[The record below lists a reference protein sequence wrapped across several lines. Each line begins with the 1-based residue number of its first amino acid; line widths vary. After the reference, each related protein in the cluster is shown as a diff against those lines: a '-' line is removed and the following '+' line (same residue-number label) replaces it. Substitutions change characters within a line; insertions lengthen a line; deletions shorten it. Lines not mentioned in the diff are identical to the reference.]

1 MSLKGQ
7 VKMWLSKRGSEREVG
22 VGPKVCDG
30 GHQISEA
37 PTTPLPCH
45 HPRSTP
51 SLAPSAS
58 LSSALLL
65 SIIPRLTEEILLLP
79 APKHIRDS
87 TLSAPSHPPGLVFNQ
102 MSPSQ
107 GPPLTALL
115 TMYCPHPSQQQF
127 PSTAL
132 FPGFYFLP
140 LWPSKIHIS

>member
-7 VKMWLSKRGSEREVG
+7 VKMRLSKRGSEQEVG
-22 VGPKVCDG
+22 VGPRVGDG

-37 PTTPLPCH
+37 PNTPLPCH
-45 HPRSTP
+45 HPSSTP
-51 SLAPSAS
+51 PLAPSAS
-58 LSSALLL
+58 LSSAPLL
-65 SIIPRLTEEILLLP
+65 SLTPRLTEQILLLP
-79 APKHIRDS
+79 ALKHIRDS
-87 TLSAPSHPPGLVFNQ
+87 TSSAPSHPPGLVFNH
-102 MSPSQ
+102 MPPSQ

-115 TMYCPHPSQQQF
+115 TMYCPHPSLQQF